1 MRRLSVPVAFG
12 MLLGMGSVVA
22 ASPPTMGQLFKP
34 DAAGCLAAEAGA
46 LDLSVKVTSSG
57 TQVGMPGSGLV
68 SGFLPGD
75 GLMFLRRSKAGQG
88 GLRERLSL
96 SALVPGEQ
104 GRIAV
109 VFALSD
115 MLLDGAE
122 TSQDSATFAV
132 PADAAAWALF
142 TGSAGEG
149 PGQSISF
156 ATNILVARL
165 EWPPLARQRL
175 RRPRDDRTDQRPSSM
190 VPCPVITST
199 CRSLTMI
206 PSDLCRF
213 PIVVLQLAQKA
224 IHHLGPL
231 LWHLNLNTSKL
242 HGHTMF
248 RVGRFDDGLQDL
260 DVVHQLTI

>member
-1 MRRLSVPVAFG
+1 MRRQPVPVAFG

-34 DAAGCLAAEAGA
+34 DATGCLAAEAGA

-75 GLMFLRRSKAGQG
+75 VLTFLRRSKAGQA

-115 MLLDGAE
+115 MALDGAE

-132 PADAAAWALF
+132 PADGATWALF

-149 PGQSISF
+149 EGEYTLTVRCAPGSPS
-156 ATNILVARL
+156 AS
-165 EWPPLARQRL
+165 PP
-175 RRPRDDRTDQRPSSM
+175 
-190 VPCPVITST
+190 TS
-199 CRSLTMI
+199 
-206 PSDLCRF
+206 
-213 PIVVLQLAQKA
+213 
-224 IHHLGPL
+224 
-231 LWHLNLNTSKL
+231 
-242 HGHTMF
+242 
-248 RVGRFDDGLQDL
+248 
-260 DVVHQLTI
+260 